1 MKIAALDLEAQD
13 NTQLNYEKDYLST
26 LNIREARESIKIAER
41 FLVVPC
47 PKLAQKFLS
56 LQKKDRFM
64 RTVGLNL
71 ADLMRKIPK
80 IPLLQMRE

>member
-26 LNIREARESIKIAER
+26 LNIREARESIKIAEH
-41 FLVVPC
+41 FLVVLC

-56 LQKKDRFM
+56 LQEKDRFM

>member
-41 FLVVPC
+41 FLVVLC

-56 LQKKDRFM
+56 AQEKDRFM